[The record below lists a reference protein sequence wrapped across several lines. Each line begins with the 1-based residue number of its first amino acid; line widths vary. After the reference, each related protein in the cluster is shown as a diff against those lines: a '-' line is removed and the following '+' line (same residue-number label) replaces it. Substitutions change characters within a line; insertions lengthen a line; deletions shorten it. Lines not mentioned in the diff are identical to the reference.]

1 MGNDIRKTYCGLI
14 QSRDADTVSLCED
27 IGRQVGLI
35 STVNPDVA
43 NFLVDLQE
51 NDYDLAILD
60 LENVVH
66 KSLKWVK
73 LTRRLRPKIPL
84 IIICDQID
92 QNTEAKMHEE
102 KIFYL
107 GLRPLDREM
116 LHSIIKAALGI

>member
-1 MGNDIRKTYCGLI
+1 MRKDIKQTYCGLI
-14 QSRDADTVSLCED
+14 QSRDADTISLCED

-35 STVNPDVA
+35 STVNQDVA
-43 NFLVDLQE
+43 NFLVELQE

-60 LENVVH
+60 LEHVVH
-66 KSLKWVK
+66 ESLKWVK
-73 LTRRLRPKIPL
+73 LTRRLGPKLPL

-92 QNTEAKMHEE
+92 QNTEALMREE

-107 GLRPLDREM
+107 GLRPIDREI